1 VPSRRPNAALVAR
14 GLLDCRVSAAR
25 GPEDAHLDPPQAG
38 VQATPA
44 TPWKRQLRRAL
55 RRPREPFNALSHLF
69 GVVLAVGGGTYLLI
83 ASAGAPWRTASFA
96 TYALAS
102 IALFTASTL
111 LHALPDRP
119 PLGER
124 LRRADHAAIF
134 LLIAGSYT
142 PVMLVTLHEQAS
154 AWTWPLFGLVWG
166 LAAAGAVFKLAV
178 FRMPRGL
185 STALYVALGWLALL
199 ALGAIIHAMRPGG
212 VLLLVAGGLLYSL
225 GAVVFAL
232 ERPDPAPRSF
242 GYHGLWHLFVLAGWS
257 AHFAMM
263 ALYVLPL

>member
-1 VPSRRPNAALVAR
+1 M
-14 GLLDCRVSAAR
+14 
-25 GPEDAHLDPPQAG
+25 
-38 VQATPA
+38 
-44 TPWKRQLRRAL
+44 
-55 RRPREPFNALSHLF
+55 
-69 GVVLAVGGGTYLLI
+69 LAVIGGAYLLI

-96 TYALAS
+96 AYALAS
-102 IALFTASTL
+102 TGLFLASTL

-124 LRRADHAAIF
+124 LRRVDHAAIF

-142 PVMLVTLHEQAS
+142 PVTLVTLHAQGS

-166 LAAAGAVFKLAV
+166 LATAGALFKLLW
-178 FRMPRGL
+178 FRMPRRL

-199 ALGAIIHAMRPGG
+199 AIRPIVRAMHPGG
-212 VLLLVAGGLLYSL
+212 IALLAAGGVLYSL

-263 ALYVLPL
+263 ALYVLPA